1 MVRYPH
7 SWMAA
12 GRAPLVL
19 CTHSGSLKRTNDKG
33 ERCWEIMQEG
43 GKVEGWDSGSG
54 FSAWSGPVWGT
65 SDALQGVL
73 GLGEGLPA
81 VGHSHSRHLKTCL
94 FHLPFLCLSTL
105 SSCGTQVRTQLSHV
119 LPCDSTFT
127 TLNPFTHAQI
137 IHL

>member
-43 GKVEGWDSGSG
+43 GEVEGWDSCSG
-54 FSAWSGPVWGT
+54 ILCLVWS
-65 SDALQGVL
+65 
-73 GLGEGLPA
+73 GLGEVRCSTRCPRSWGGAASGGAQPLRASEDLSFPPPFPLPLHSLLLWNPSEDIA
-81 VGHSHSRHLKTCL
+81 VT
-94 FHLPFLCLSTL
+94 
-105 SSCGTQVRTQLSHV
+105 RTAL
-119 LPCDSTFT
+119 
-127 TLNPFTHAQI
+127 
-137 IHL
+137 